1 MLKKLGNSPLVRR
14 LAAALA
20 FGIMTLICRSCRLT
34 LAGREHA
41 EAVKNAGGGLLLM
54 WHKSLVMPIYACR
67 NMGMSPMIANS
78 RDGEIIALF
87 ARRMGYDPVRGS
99 AGKDDGVSALKT
111 SLRLVRENRIVPI
124 TLDGPLGPPETVH
137 KGAAAI
143 LKKTGCPFVPLAC
156 AMANPIVLRKSW
168 DGHQLPRPFDR
179 AVVVIEE
186 PRVLPPGLSDAEA
199 EEFIRRAVNGA
210 EKKAEEMLK

>member
-1 MLKKLGNSPLVRR
+1 MLKKLGNHPLVRR
-14 LAAALA
+14 LAAAMA
-20 FGIMTLICRSCRLT
+20 FGLIALICRSCRLT
-34 LAGREHA
+34 MAGREHA
-41 EAVKNAGGGLLLM
+41 KTVRNAGGGLLLM

-67 NMGMSPMIANS
+67 NLGMSPMIATS

-87 ARRMGYDPVRGS
+87 ARKMGYEPVRGS

-111 SLRLVRENRIVPI
+111 SLRLVRENWIVPI
-124 TLDGPLGPPETVH
+124 TLDGPVGPPRTVH

-179 AVVVIEE
+179 VCVFIGE
-186 PRVLPPGLSDAEA
+186 PRCLPEGLSEAET
-199 EEFIRRAVNGA
+199 EEFIRSAVNDA